1 MFFKRKGEKNMK
13 ENFKELEELIK
24 KEQEIR
30 DKRKALE
37 GETLFH
43 FAKDA
48 LADYEFRI
56 HESISSN
63 FKLSFITAAHFKMQG
78 MIELYNERE
87 DGNLKNYLW
96 LVCNEAFEAV
106 YEMIHSEK
114 YEKPNIPI
122 DKEIFEC
129 LFATDKKLLNLLF
142 SENGKFNPS
151 NVVSKELKH
160 TEGCLAFKMLVDML
174 QSLYSQYDLKRC
186 VDV

>member
-1 MFFKRKGEKNMK
+1 MK
-13 ENFKELEELIK
+13 ERIKELEELIS

-63 FKLSFITAAHFKMQG
+63 FKLCFITAAHFKMKG

-96 LVCNEAFEAV
+96 LICMEVFDAV
-106 YEMIHSEK
+106 YEMIQNPEK

-122 DKEIFEC
+122 DKKVFEC

-142 SENGKFNPS
+142 SENGKFNSS

-174 QSLYSQYDLKRC
+174 QSLYVQYDLKRC

>member
-1 MFFKRKGEKNMK
+1 MK
-13 ENFKELEELIK
+13 ENFKELNELIK

-30 DKRKALE
+30 DMRKAFE
-37 GETLFH
+37 GVTLFH

-96 LVCNEAFEAV
+96 LVCIEAFEAV
-106 YEMIHSEK
+106 YEMIQNPKK
-114 YEKPNIPI
+114 YENSNIPI

-129 LFATDKKLLNLLF
+129 LFATDRKLLNLAF
-142 SENGKFNPS
+142 TEDGKFNPS
-151 NVVSKELKH
+151 NVVSKELNA
-160 TEGCLAFKMLVDML
+160 EGCLAFKMLLDMFNN
-174 QSLYSQYDLKRC
+174 LYSQYDLKRC

>member
-1 MFFKRKGEKNMK
+1 MK

-30 DKRKALE
+30 DMRKAFE
-37 GETLFH
+37 GVTLFH

-96 LVCNEAFEAV
+96 LICMEVFDAV
-106 YEMIHSEK
+106 YEMIQNPEK
-114 YEKPNIPI
+114 YEKPNVQI
-122 DKEIFEC
+122 DEEIFGY
-129 LFATDKKLLNLLF
+129 LFALDKKLLNLLF
-142 SENGKFNPS
+142 SENGKFNSS

-160 TEGCLAFKMLVDML
+160 TEGCLAFKMLVDMF
-174 QSLYSQYDLKRC
+174 QNLYSQYDLKRC

>member
-1 MFFKRKGEKNMK
+1 MK

-30 DKRKALE
+30 DMRKAFE
-37 GETLFH
+37 GITLFH

-87 DGNLKNYLW
+87 DGNLKNYLC

-106 YEMIHSEK
+106 YEMIQSEK

-129 LFATDKKLLNLLF
+129 LFALDKKLLNLVF
-142 SENGKFNPS
+142 SEDGKFNPS
-151 NVVSKELKH
+151 KVVSK
-160 TEGCLAFKMLVDML
+160 CLNHADDILTFKMLVDTL
-174 QSLYSQYDLKRC
+174 QTLYVQYDLKRC